1 MATEKAKIIR
11 NKIKYDT
18 RTIALSAI
26 LIAAALVLSLVESWI
41 PIMVSIPGIRLGLAN
56 IATVFAIYV
65 LGPVP
70 SVVVVVLRCLLG
82 AIFSGTFSA
91 FAFSL
96 CGGLFAFLAMWV
108 LSMNRHISPIG
119 VCVGGAAAHSIGQI
133 LAAMLVL
140 GSKAPIAYLPVLMLI
155 SVVTGLITGVISE
168 LVLCALSNTTVTE
181 KKKES
186 PVPEQLAEDE
196 QVHDDNDKAA
206 EHKDLEL
213 ERILHSELFD
223 EEQETEDEENEI
235 KDTSELIPKGETF
248 EEIMDRLKRAKS
260 EKEDSS
266 SNKPATEKT
275 DESDIEENSNET

>member
-168 LVLCALSNTTVTE
+168 LVLCALSNTTVIRKRRKSHLYRNNWLKMSRYMMIMTKQQNIRTWNWRGYCIRNYLTKNRKQKT
-181 KKKES
+181 KKMK
-186 PVPEQLAEDE
+186 L
-196 QVHDDNDKAA
+196 
-206 EHKDLEL
+206 
-213 ERILHSELFD
+213 RILL
-223 EEQETEDEENEI
+223 N
-235 KDTSELIPKGETF
+235 
-248 EEIMDRLKRAKS
+248 
-260 EKEDSS
+260 
-266 SNKPATEKT
+266 
-275 DESDIEENSNET
+275 